1 MNCDLEKSF
10 LLVYLSGS
18 LIITHGPRGTP
29 PADSGQ
35 WAWQWLQHR
44 SKVAFL
50 VVFTSAAEVSP
61 ENHNCAHALEKRLS
75 CEMQASHAGDTGML
89 LLLKGKLNI
98 KKGITFVVEL
108 WFRSFSISRFQV
120 KIREAADFC
129 VSSVI
134 LSNNHSRF
142 NVSSANITMQ

>member
-1 MNCDLEKSF
+1 
-10 LLVYLSGS
+10 
-18 LIITHGPRGTP
+18 
-29 PADSGQ
+29 
-35 WAWQWLQHR
+35 
-44 SKVAFL
+44 
-50 VVFTSAAEVSP
+50 
-61 ENHNCAHALEKRLS
+61 
-75 CEMQASHAGDTGML
+75 MQASHAGDTGML

-108 WFRSFSISRFQV
+108 RFRSFSISRFQV